1 MTRMVVILFA
11 VVIVLCGAGAA
22 SYRGARA
29 ARQNAIEAEALTGG
43 NIEAGRIALQNYG
56 CNTCHT
62 IPGLVDAR
70 GLVGPSLAQIAN
82 RIYIAGVLTNTPDN
96 LIQWIEDPPGVD
108 PHTAMPNLSV
118 DNVNARDMAAYL
130 YTLR

>member
-1 MTRMVVILFA
+1 VAT
-11 VVIVLCGAGAA
+11 
-22 SYRGARA
+22 YRGATA

-96 LIQWIEDPPGVD
+96 LMQWIEDPPGVD

-118 DNVNARDMAAYL
+118 DKVNARDMAAYL